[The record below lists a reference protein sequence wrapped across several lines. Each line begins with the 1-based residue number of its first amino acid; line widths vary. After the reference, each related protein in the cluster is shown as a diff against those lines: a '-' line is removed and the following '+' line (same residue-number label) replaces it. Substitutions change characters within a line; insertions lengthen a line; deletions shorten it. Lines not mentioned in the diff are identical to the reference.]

1 MSLSKTIIKHSISKY
16 GLPTDESSWIGK
28 SKHNWTNI
36 KIKSRETIDG
46 LENIQATASC
56 KCCGM
61 EDVKLKLIM
70 SQPDIINNG
79 INAGLVS
86 RSFEITALLTSR
98 LNY

>member
-1 MSLSKTIIKHSISKY
+1 M
-16 GLPTDESSWIGK
+16 PTEESSWIGK
-28 SKHNWTNI
+28 SKHDWANI
-36 KIKSRETIDG
+36 KIKTRETIDG

-56 KCCGM
+56 NCCGM
-61 EDVKLKLIM
+61 QDVKLQLIM

-79 INAGLVS
+79 INDGLVT